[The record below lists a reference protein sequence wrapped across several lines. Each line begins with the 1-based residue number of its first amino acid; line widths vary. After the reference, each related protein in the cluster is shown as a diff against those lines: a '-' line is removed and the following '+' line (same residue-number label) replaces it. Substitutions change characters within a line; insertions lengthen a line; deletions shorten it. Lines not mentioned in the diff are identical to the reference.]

1 MESDEEMDENVRN
14 DPKQDPDIDTSMWL
28 PVPRKLNFSP
38 LPEDKNF
45 VSFSNVNNTSSPIK
59 ISPPCRN
66 LLTLRLTENPST
78 PSTIYLNS
86 GRRIIQTNKLTGR
99 LSAPN
104 MNPFTPESMLRLSKK
119 RSRCLSRDRYFIF
132 FYFYFTFMVVQPDQ
146 KKKKKIKIHFLF
158 FVVAKAYQKIRTC

>member
-1 MESDEEMDENVRN
+1 MESDEEMDENVPN
-14 DPKQDPDIDTSMWL
+14 ESKQGPESDTSMWL

-38 LPEDKNF
+38 QPEDKNLP
-45 VSFSNVNNTSSPIK
+45 SFSIVNNTSSPIK

-86 GRRIIQTNKLTGR
+86 GRRVIQTNKIHSR

-119 RSRCLSRDRYFIF
+119 RSRCLSRDR
-132 FYFYFTFMVVQPDQ
+132 
-146 KKKKKIKIHFLF
+146 
-158 FVVAKAYQKIRTC
+158 